1 MKSAVIIGCGDA
13 GVRSA
18 GRISGLSGRVRVV
31 GFCDLIGE
39 RAEALAEKY
48 GGKAYTDVELMLGE
62 LEPDFAVV
70 CVPPYCTEKILTL
83 LIQRKI
89 PLLEGLPVSIGVDG
103 GESLV
108 KLAKENDVPA
118 FILDERAFSRGFR
131 AAEMFSEKYA
141 VIRAEL
147 SCVTPV
153 PGKFWRRDDELS
165 GGIMAEKGLEALAV
179 LRGLFG
185 EIDDCHTVTK
195 RGYVSGAVGAGEAE
209 AGYAYQTD
217 DMLLSL
223 LSFKN
228 GTTASL
234 TLGNYGIEDEWA
246 LNLYAA
252 GKRLEWRGNEARV
265 WGETYDP
272 GKSKKLLREGKI
284 IPDEYGGDVLI
295 YRDDGKSSAE
305 GALADLL
312 DGRKTPE
319 AGLLRPLSDAVE
331 LYEIG
336 EKINGSMSK
345 D

>member
-18 GRISGLSGRVRVV
+18 GRISVLSGRAEAV

-62 LEPDFAVV
+62 LKPDFAVV
-70 CVPPYCTEKILTL
+70 CVPPYCTEKILPL

-89 PLLEGLPVSIGVDG
+89 PLLVGLPVSIGVDG
-103 GESLV
+103 GENLV
-108 KLAKENDVPA
+108 RLAKENDA
-118 FILDERAFSRGFR
+118 FAFVLDEREFSRCFR

-141 VIRAEL
+141 VIKAEL
-147 SCVTPV
+147 SCVTTVPV
-153 PGKFWRRDDELS
+153 KFWRRDDELS

-185 EIDDCHTVTK
+185 EIDGCHTVTR
-195 RGYVSGAVGAGEAE
+195 RGYVSDGAE
-209 AGYAYQTD
+209 AGYGYQTD

-234 TLGNYGIEDEWA
+234 TLGNYGITDEWA
-246 LNLYAA
+246 LNLCAA
-252 GKRLEWRGNEARV
+252 GKRLEWRGNETRV

-272 GKSKKLLREGKI
+272 GKSKRLLREGRI
-284 IPDEYGGDVLI
+284 IPDEYDGDVLV
-295 YRDDGKSSAE
+295 YRDDGKISAE
-305 GALADLL
+305 GALVDLL

-319 AGLLRPLSDAVE
+319 AGLLRPLSYSVE

-336 EKINGSMSK
+336 AKISGSVR
-345 D
+345 